1 MFDSLYSL
9 PTIVSMQRYL
19 VEALGTFVLLF
30 LTTFTFLEASQNVLL
45 GALVAA
51 TSYAVLMI
59 LFQSISGA
67 HCNPA
72 VSLGAW
78 VGRSLSTHDLVPY
91 FLAQC
96 IGGIGGI
103 LLLSF
108 VVSGNDEIVA
118 LGETVLS
125 GIPIWKVIALEAVFT
140 SCLTLAIVLPR
151 RMGIS
156 PHIAAL
162 IVGIFLFAL
171 HLFVLPGIP
180 GYLASLNPVRTI
192 APLVVSP
199 DFEAAKQVWVY
210 VVGTMLG
217 GVGAG
222 VMLRVM
228 RR

>member
-1 MFDSLYSL
+1 
-9 PTIVSMQRYL
+9 MQKYL
-19 VEALGTFVLLF
+19 LEALGTFVLLF
-30 LTTFTFLEASQNVLL
+30 LTTFTFLEASQNVFL

-59 LFQSISGA
+59 LFGAISGA

-103 LLLSF
+103 MLLSLLW
-108 VVSGNDEIVA
+108 SGDGEIVS
-118 LGETVLS
+118 LGHTVYS
-125 GIPIWKVIALEAVFT
+125 GIPVWKVIALEAVFT

-156 PHIAAL
+156 PRIAAL
-162 IVGIFLFAL
+162 IVSIFLFAL
-171 HLFVLPGIP
+171 HFFVLPGIP
-180 GYLASLNPVRTI
+180 GYVASLNPVRTI
-192 APLVVSP
+192 ALLVVSP

-210 VVGTMLG
+210 VLGTFLG
-217 GVGAG
+217 GIVAG
-222 VMLRVM
+222 VLM
-228 RR
+228 RGGK